1 MDKFIDNTTNY
12 FTNITETETYH
23 AVNIVE
29 FVDGEYVIKNRIS
42 DKNLEEMRENMSEE
56 DQFAFDKFV
65 DQYFDISTGDTV
77 RRVVE

>member
-1 MDKFIDNTTNY
+1 M
-12 FTNITETETYH
+12 
-23 AVNIVE
+23 
-29 FVDGEYVIKNRIS
+29 DGEYVIKNRIS
-42 DKNLEEMRENMSEE
+42 DKNLGEMREDMSEE